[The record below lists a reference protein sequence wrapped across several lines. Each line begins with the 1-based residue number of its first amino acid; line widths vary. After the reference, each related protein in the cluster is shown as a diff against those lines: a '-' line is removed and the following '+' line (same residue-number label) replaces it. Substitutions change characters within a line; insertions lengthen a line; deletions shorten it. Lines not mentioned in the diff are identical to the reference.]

1 MESLRWVDTTYVQKH
16 RSEDARM
23 LRAMYY
29 PNLRMYS
36 TSGDPSRF
44 KQLGSS
50 FKLFLSRYGRK
61 TVTYLAVYLL
71 SLLPLIG
78 RFVLPAA
85 SFFTFKRSVGLT
97 PAIAIFGSG
106 LVIPKRFLVM
116 FLRSYFASRS
126 LMRELV
132 RFYILVLIQPR
143 PFKPLYPH
151 YLCHSQA

>member
-50 FKLFLSRYGRK
+50 FKAFLARYGRK
-61 TVTYLAVYLL
+61 TMTYLAVYLL

-85 SFFTFKRSVGLT
+85 SFYTFKQSVGIV

-106 LVIPKRFLVM
+106 LVVPKRFLVM